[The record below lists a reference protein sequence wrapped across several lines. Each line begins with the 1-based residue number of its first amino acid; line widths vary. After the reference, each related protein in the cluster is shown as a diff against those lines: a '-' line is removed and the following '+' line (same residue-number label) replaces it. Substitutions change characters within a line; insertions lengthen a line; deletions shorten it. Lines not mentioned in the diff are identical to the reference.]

1 MVNMPIR
8 QHLLQ
13 SMEMISM
20 KQADIWEIDLSP
32 TIKAEIRKVRP
43 AVIIND
49 DAIGVLPLRVI
60 VPITG
65 WKDQFQDAPWMVKLE
80 PEPNNNL
87 KKISLADCFQIRS
100 VSTLRFVRRIGTIS
114 IENLEQIKEAVKA
127 VIDS

>member
-1 MVNMPIR
+1 
-8 QHLLQ
+8 
-13 SMEMISM
+13 M
-20 KQADIWEIDLSP
+20 KQADIWEIALSP
-32 TIKAEIRKVRP
+32 TIGAEIQKIRP

-87 KKISLADCFQIRS
+87 QETSVADCFQIRS
-100 VSTLRFVRRIGTIS
+100 VSTLRFVRRVGTVS
-114 IENLEQIKEAVKA
+114 IEKLEQIKDAVKT
-127 VIDS
+127 VIDAD